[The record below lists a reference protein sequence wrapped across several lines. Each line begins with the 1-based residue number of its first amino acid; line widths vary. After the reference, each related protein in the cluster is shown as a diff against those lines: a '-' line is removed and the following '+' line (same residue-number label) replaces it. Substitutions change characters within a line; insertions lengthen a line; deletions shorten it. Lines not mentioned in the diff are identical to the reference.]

1 MKLAYTLTGSAPIL
15 KKLKLGASVATAGIP
30 VIADASNDYG
40 ECIPATTTS
49 AADTYG
55 VAIDTGTYT
64 TTKSA
69 TMVEGVVTVIVNPDA
84 VWKARI
90 SGGATTGTAAVDLEP
105 SGQNTAGTTIADT
118 EVGSASTAGGTVWGV
133 SGANVGHSRI
143 ITTFN
148 SGTSIVTTVP
158 FPNTIETT
166 DVYIQCPWSRNGSN
180 GNLQLTST
188 FDEAN
193 QTIAVG
199 TGVEVAVVE
208 LDMNGTT
215 NSYVLFKLTD
225 HVLGGYITI

>member
-1 MKLAYTLTGSAPIL
+1 MKLAYTLDGSAPIL

-64 TTKSA
+64 TTQSA
-69 TMVEGVVTVIVNPDA
+69 TMVEGVVTVIINPNA
-84 VWKARI
+84 VWKALM
-90 SGGATTGTAAVDLEP
+90 SGGATSGTTLQVLE
-105 SGQNTAGTTIADT
+105 STVQSTAGTTITDSS
-118 EVGSASTAGGTVWGV
+118 VGSATMAGGTAWGV
-133 SGANVGHSRI
+133 AGGNVGHSRI

-148 SGTSIVTTVP
+148 SGTSIVVTVP
-158 FPNTIETT
+158 FPQDIETT
-166 DVYIQCPWSRNGSN
+166 DDYAQCPWSRNGSN

-188 FDEAN
+188 FEQAN
-193 QTIAVG
+193 AAIVVG
-199 TGVEVAVVE
+199 TGCEVAVVE
-208 LDMNGTT
+208 LDLNGLTD
-215 NSYVLFKLTD
+215 SYVLFKLTD